1 MIDHLSIQCSDVDAS
16 ARFYDAVL
24 APLGGRRIIEF
35 GKVIGYGTTS
45 KRSATSLPDR
55 ATLGR
60 SSRWVGQAR
69 LGSSGSAERW
79 TFPSISCR
87 IRGCGQSMARW
98 AGTVGAMPSR
108 LGRIAAGG

>member
-24 APLGGRRIIEF
+24 APLGGHRIIEF

-55 ATLGR
+55 APFHA
-60 SSRWVGQAR
+60 VGQAR

-79 TFPSISCR
+79 TLPSISC
-87 IRGCGQSMARW
+87 
-98 AGTVGAMPSR
+98 
-108 LGRIAAGG
+108 